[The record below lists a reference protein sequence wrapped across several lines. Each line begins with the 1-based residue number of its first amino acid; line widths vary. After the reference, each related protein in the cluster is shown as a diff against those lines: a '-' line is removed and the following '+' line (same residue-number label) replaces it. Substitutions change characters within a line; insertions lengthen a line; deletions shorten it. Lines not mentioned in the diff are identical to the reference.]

1 MKKTK
6 LKQRINNA
14 VNAFFEN
21 DHEQFEENSLSFAND
36 SALLKQETAAHFF
49 EKGDVFVKILK
60 QTFLFLPGALYL
72 FFGTISILEFELV
85 WTQPLAILTVFLI
98 GSFMTIFGIGNIK
111 NPNHLLIPLSI
122 VAVAAFAF
130 SLFSTVGN
138 ITYIFEYGIY
148 FFPIALI
155 ASVLAK
161 NWADKAGEIKE
172 I

>member
-21 DHEQFEENSLSFAND
+21 DHEQFEENSLSFAAD
-36 SALLKQETAAHFF
+36 SALLKQEAAAPFF
-49 EKGDVFVKILK
+49 EKGDIFVKILK
-60 QTFLFLPGALYL
+60 RTFLFLPGAFYL
-72 FFGTISILEFELV
+72 FFGTISVFLFEV
-85 WTQPLAILTVFLI
+85 WSNPPAVLAAFLI

-111 NPNHLLIPLSI
+111 NPKHLFIPLSI
-122 VAVAAFAF
+122 VAVAIFAF
-130 SLFSTVGN
+130 SFFSVVGN
-138 ITYIFEYGIY
+138 IKYIFEYGIY
-148 FFPIALI
+148 FFPMALI